1 MERLWEPQKTALVV
15 IDLQKWIGNKYAPY
29 SAEQVVS
36 NAAALA
42 DTFREQGSMVALVR
56 VSSKDLKDIPR
67 PKLDSPAP
75 PLNLPEGWDQIVP
88 EMRVTE
94 TDHIITKK
102 QWGAFYGTELDLQLR
117 RRGIDTIV
125 LCGIAT
131 ELGVDT
137 TAREAFMHGYQLIL
151 AIDAMTGFSETGHDY
166 VKNFIFPRIGRT
178 RTTQEILSALSGNCL

>member
-1 MERLWEPQKTALVV
+1 MGSTKTALVV
-15 IDLQKWIGNKYAPY
+15 IDLQKWIGNQYAPY

-42 DTFREQGSMVALVR
+42 DTFREQSSMVALVR

-67 PKLDSPAP
+67 PKLDSPGP

-102 QWGAFYGTELDLQLR
+102 QWGLFTER
-117 RRGIDTIV
+117 SST
-125 LCGIAT
+125 
-131 ELGVDT
+131 
-137 TAREAFMHGYQLIL
+137 
-151 AIDAMTGFSETGHDY
+151 FSC
-166 VKNFIFPRIGRT
+166 
-178 RTTQEILSALSGNCL
+178 AAGN

>member
-1 MERLWEPQKTALVV
+1 MSKLNCYFKPCTELNY
-15 IDLQKWIGNKYAPY
+15 KWVNL
-29 SAEQVVS
+29 S
-36 NAAALA
+36 
-42 DTFREQGSMVALVR
+42 RR

-88 EMRVTE
+88 EMRVAE

-131 ELGVDT
+131 GLGVDT
-137 TAREAFMHGYQLIL
+137 TAREAFMNGYQLIL
-151 AIDAMTGFSETGHDY
+151 AIDAMTGFSQAEHDH
-166 VKNFIFPRIGRT
+166 VKNFIFPRIGRV
-178 RTTQEILSALSGNCL
+178 RTTQEIISAFAEV

>member
-1 MERLWEPQKTALVV
+1 MEKLLNPQKTALVV
-15 IDLQKWIGNKYAPY
+15 VDLQNWIGNQYAPY
-29 SAEQVVS
+29 SAEKVIS

-42 DTFREQGSMVALVR
+42 DAFRELDAMVALIR

-88 EMRVTE
+88 GLRVTE

-131 ELGVDT
+131 GLGVDT

-151 AIDAMTGFSETGHDY
+151 AIDAMTGFSQAEHDH
-166 VKNFIFPRIGRT
+166 VKNYIFPRIGRT
-178 RTTQEILSALSGNCL
+178 RTTQEILSALAEA

>member
-1 MERLWEPQKTALVV
+1 MEKLLDPQKTALLI
-15 IDLQKWIGNKYAPY
+15 IDLQKWLGNQYAPY

-36 NAAALA
+36 NAASLA
-42 DTFREQGSMVALVR
+42 DAFRGQGSMVALIR
-56 VSSKDLKDIPR
+56 VSSKDMKDIPR

-75 PLNLPEGWDQIVP
+75 PLNLPEEWDQIIP
-88 EMRVTE
+88 ELRVAE

-131 ELGVDT
+131 GLGVDT
-137 TAREAFMHGYQLIL
+137 TAREAFMHGYQQIF
-151 AIDAMTGFSETGHDY
+151 AIDAMTGFSQAEHNH
-166 VKNFIFPRIGRT
+166 VVNFIFPRIGRT
-178 RTTQEILSALSGNCL
+178 RTTQEIISGLNGV